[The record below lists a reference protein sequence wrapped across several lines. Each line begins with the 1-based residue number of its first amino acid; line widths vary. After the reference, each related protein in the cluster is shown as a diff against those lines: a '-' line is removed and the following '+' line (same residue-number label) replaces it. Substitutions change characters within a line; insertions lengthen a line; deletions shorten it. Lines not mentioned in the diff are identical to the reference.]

1 MHFTFR
7 QLQIFESVARLLNFS
22 RASEELHLTQP
33 AVSMQIKQLEDAVG
47 IPLFEQLGKR
57 IFLTQAGEELHQ
69 HSRIISRQM
78 KDAQEAIESL
88 REGVSGRLD
97 IAIIS
102 TAKYFAP
109 ILLTRFCELHPAV
122 QLKLSVSN
130 REGIVHQLTHN
141 EVDLVIMGQPPEELG
156 VITESFARNSHI
168 IVAPSNHPLALM
180 KHLTLERVAEEPF
193 LLREKGSGTR
203 QLLERFLLSHGLVV
217 KPRMEMSSNETIKQ
231 ATIAGMGI
239 AFLSEHTVTLE
250 LETRRL
256 VILPVPGLPIVRDW
270 YLVHHREKRLSPV
283 ARAFKQFLLEQAPQM
298 LAQAAAPKKKPVRR
312 DHAAIRAIR

>member
-1 MHFTFR
+1 
-7 QLQIFESVARLLNFS
+7 
-22 RASEELHLTQP
+22 
-33 AVSMQIKQLEDAVG
+33 MQIKQLEDVIG
-47 IPLFEQLGKR
+47 IPLFEQMGKR
-57 IFLTQAGEELHQ
+57 IFLTQAGEELYQ
-69 HSRIISRQM
+69 HARIIARQM

-109 ILLTRFCELHPAV
+109 TLLTRFCELHPAV

-130 REGIVHQLTHN
+130 REGIVHQLMHN

-156 VITESFARNSHI
+156 VVMEPFARNAHI
-168 IVAPSNHPLALM
+168 IVARPTHPLVGL
-180 KHLTLERVAEEPF
+180 KRLTLERVAEEPF

-203 QLLERFLLSHGLVV
+203 QLLERFLASHGLGV

-231 ATIAGMGI
+231 AAIAGMGI

-250 LETRRL
+250 LETERL
-256 VILPVPGLPIVRDW
+256 AILPVPGLPIVRDW
-270 YLVHHREKRLSPV
+270 NLVHHREKRLSPV

-298 LAQAAAPKKKPVRR
+298 LPQVGVRQR
-312 DHAAIRAIR
+312 KAG

>member
-1 MHFTFR
+1 
-7 QLQIFESVARLLNFS
+7 
-22 RASEELHLTQP
+22 
-33 AVSMQIKQLEDAVG
+33 MQIKQLEDVIG
-47 IPLFEQLGKR
+47 IPLFEQMGKR
-57 IFLTQAGEELHQ
+57 IFLTQAGEELYQ
-69 HSRIISRQM
+69 HARIIARQM

-109 ILLTRFCELHPAV
+109 TLLTRFCELHPAV

-130 REGIVHQLTHN
+130 REGIVHQLMHN

-156 VITESFARNSHI
+156 VVMEPFARNAHI
-168 IVAPSNHPLALM
+168 IVARPTHPLVGL

-203 QLLERFLLSHGLVV
+203 QLLERFLASHGLGV

-231 ATIAGMGI
+231 AAIAGMGI

-250 LETRRL
+250 LETERL

-270 YLVHHREKRLSPV
+270 NLVHHREKRLSPV

-298 LAQAAAPKKKPVRR
+298 LPQVGVRQR
-312 DHAAIRAIR
+312 KAG

>member
-7 QLQIFESVARLLNFS
+7 QLQIFESVARLLSFS

-33 AVSMQIKQLEDAVG
+33 AVSMQVKQLEEVVG
-47 IPLFEQLGKR
+47 IPLFEQMGKK
-57 IFLTQAGEELHQ
+57 IYLTQAGDELYQ
-69 HSRIISRQM
+69 HSRIIARQI

-109 ILLTRFCELHPAV
+109 TLLTRFCELYPAV
-122 QLKLSVSN
+122 QLKLSVNN
-130 REGIVHQLTHN
+130 RAGIVHQLLHN
-141 EVDLVIMGQPPEELG
+141 EVDLVIMGQPPEDMG
-156 VITESFARNSHI
+156 VVMEPFARNAHI
-168 IVAPSNHPLALM
+168 IVAAPHHPLTQI
-180 KHLTLERVAEEPF
+180 KRLTLERVSQASF

-203 QLLERFLLSHGLVV
+203 QLLERFLLSHGLEI

-250 LETRRL
+250 LATQRL
-256 VILPVPGLPIVRDW
+256 VLLPVPGLPIVRDW
-270 YLVHHREKRLSPV
+270 NLVHHRDKRLSPV
-283 ARAFKQFLLEQAPQM
+283 ARAFKQFLLEQAPHM
-298 LAQAAAPKKKPVRR
+298 LPAMTGLPRTSPTV
-312 DHAAIRAIR
+312 

>member
-47 IPLFEQLGKR
+47 IPLFEQMGKR

-156 VITESFARNSHI
+156 VITEPFARNSHV
-168 IVAPSNHPLALM
+168 IVAPPSHPLALM
-180 KHLTLERVAEEPF
+180 KRLTLERVAEEPF

-203 QLLERFLLSHGLVV
+203 QLLERFLASHGLVV

-256 VILPVPGLPIVRDW
+256 IILPVPGLPIVRDW

-283 ARAFKQFLLEQAPQM
+283 ARAFKQFLLEHAPQM
-298 LAQAAAPKKKPVRR
+298 LAQVGGPKKKAVRR
-312 DHAAIRAIR
+312 DPAAIPAIR

>member
-7 QLQIFESVARLLNFS
+7 QLQIFEAVARLLNFS

-33 AVSMQIKQLEDAVG
+33 AVSMQIKQLEDVIG
-47 IPLFEQLGKR
+47 IPLFEQMGKR
-57 IFLTQAGEELHQ
+57 IFLTQAGEELYQ
-69 HSRIISRQM
+69 HARIIARQM

-109 ILLTRFCELHPAV
+109 TLLTRFCELYPAV

-130 REGIVHQLTHN
+130 REGIVHQLMQN
-141 EVDLVIMGQPPEELG
+141 EVDLVIMGQPPEEMG
-156 VITESFARNSHI
+156 VVTEPFARNAHV
-168 IVAPSNHPLALM
+168 IVAPPHHPLTLQ
-180 KHLTLERVAEEPF
+180 KHLTLARVAEEPF
-193 LLREKGSGTR
+193 LMREKGSGTR
-203 QLLERFLLSHGLVV
+203 QLLERFLHSHGLEV

-250 LETRRL
+250 LETQRL

-270 YLVHHREKRLSPV
+270 HLVHHREKRLSPV
-283 ARAFKQFLLEQAPQM
+283 ARAFKQFLLESAPQM
-298 LAQAAAPKKKPVRR
+298 LPQVGVRQQK
-312 DHAAIRAIR
+312 HG